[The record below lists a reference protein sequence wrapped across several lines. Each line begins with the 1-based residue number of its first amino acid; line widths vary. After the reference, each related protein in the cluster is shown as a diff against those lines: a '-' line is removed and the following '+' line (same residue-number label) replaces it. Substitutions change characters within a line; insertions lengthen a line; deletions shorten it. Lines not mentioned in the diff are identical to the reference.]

1 MKLSKIR
8 QQEDQAPIK
17 HCRSAQ
23 RFVQQSMDQILYK
36 ISRELCEI
44 ATTLN
49 IIFLAFYT
57 IFCIRNIIGISDT
70 GKYEAS

>member
-49 IIFLAFYT
+49 IVFWHFT
-57 IFCIRNIIGISDT
+57 QFFVSET
-70 GKYEAS
+70 

>member
-49 IIFLAFYT
+49 IVFWYFT
-57 IFCIRNIIGISDT
+57 QFFVSET
-70 GKYEAS
+70 